1 MKRIL
6 ILLFLWFFWMSFFSR
21 SHVFAN
27 DIENAVKSLWNSIE
41 SRFKKPGFDLR
52 NNMLVG
58 DSNDTNNALIPGAKD
73 IDDKVNLWVW
83 ARDVSLKDNFLGTI
97 QNYLFTLVGIVAIAM
112 FIYTGFKLFTARG
125 DEKEYSQA
133 WKAFA
138 YTVVGLVVI
147 PLAFVL
153 VKIVLWFTF

>member
-1 MKRIL
+1 M
-6 ILLFLWFFWMSFFSR
+6 
-21 SHVFAN
+21 
-27 DIENAVKSLWNSIE
+27 
-41 SRFKKPGFDLR
+41 
-52 NNMLVG
+52 
-58 DSNDTNNALIPGAKD
+58 
-73 IDDKVNLWVW
+73 
-83 ARDVSLKDNFLGTI
+83 
-97 QNYLFTLVGIVAIAM
+97 FTLVGIVAIAM

-153 VKIVLWFTF
+153 VKIVL